1 MKKHNR
7 NNRRKVALAQREIDK
22 ALIHS
27 EKDLNEL
34 DRQEREKDYKRI
46 VEEVKTLQNRI
57 TLSTME
63 T

>member
-27 EKDLNEL
+27 EKELNEL
-34 DRQEREKDYKRI
+34 DRQKREKDYKRI
-46 VEEVKTLQNRI
+46 VEEIKTLQNRI
-57 TLSTME
+57 SLSTTE
-63 T
+63 Q